1 MQPRHPLIRSSI
13 AALAA
18 LGVAAAAH
26 AQSGPIK
33 IGVLAPVTG
42 PLATPGKDMVEGW
55 KLFWDQA
62 KNTAGGRK
70 VEYVIADTT

>member
-1 MQPRHPLIRSSI
+1 MPTRLSVIRLAAAVL

-18 LGVAAAAH
+18 ASAQ

-33 IGVLAPVTG
+33 IGVLAPLTG

-62 KNTAGGRK
+62 KHTAGGRK
-70 VEYVIADTT
+70 VE